1 MSAILS
7 EWSPWVQALGWT
19 LLHFIWQG
27 LVVGIGFAAVRAL
40 LPKANCNARYAA
52 GLAALALLTLWP
64 LATFIALRPQSV
76 DGVVAN
82 AAGATDVGTFAVT
95 AGSAALAPIDHLLP
109 LLVLL
114 WSAGVVIVAIRAL
127 RQWRAL
133 ARVARDW
140 ATSSDEL
147 DGMLAGLARRF
158 RFVRRIR
165 VLVSERIDTP
175 MLIGW
180 IKPIVLLP
188 TAVALGFPR
197 QQVELIL
204 AHELGHLRR
213 YDHLVNLGQALLET
227 LLFYHP
233 VVHWISREVRNE
245 RELCCDMLV
254 LRLTA
259 GEPREY
265 ARTLAALEE
274 LRQPSVQVALAAS
287 GGVLIERVRR
297 IVGMPAPRL
306 RVDRPNAARWMLVAM
321 VFAIAV
327 SMTLRVERA
336 GQIRFVAGLT
346 ADWLTQPDVRVLP
359 LAALTVPFERPRL
372 RLAEIAPPVQDR
384 SAIESPSAGVHAL
397 DASVGA
403 TAQGA
408 AARIVEAA
416 AAAASAVTPEPL
428 SSNSP
433 SVPPATPVAQ
443 APASQVA
450 SASPSVVHEAA
461 PIASSATSKAP
472 VATHIVSPVFPS
484 TWHSEDGRV
493 DASFQISSDGS
504 LRDIRIA
511 DNGAG
516 AAFVRAAERALRQ
529 WRFDP
534 ASLSGDRSRRFQQSF
549 VFAATA
555 ARGANARPESAC
567 VTSTGSLICRQ
578 LEDALPS
585 VIIAGDLHR

>member
-1 MSAILS
+1 MSTILS
-7 EWSPWVQALGWT
+7 EALPWVQALGWT

-27 LVVGIGFAAVRAL
+27 LVVGIGFASARAL

-52 GLAALALLTLWP
+52 GLAALSLMTLWP
-64 LATFIALRPQSV
+64 LATFIALRPRSL

-82 AAGATDVGTFAVT
+82 VAVATDVGTLAVAADST
-95 AGSAALAPIDHLLP
+95 ALAPIDHLLP
-109 LLVLL
+109 ALVLL
-114 WSAGVVIVAIRAL
+114 WSVGVAIVAMRAL

-133 ARVARDW
+133 ARVARHW

-147 DGMLAGLARRF
+147 DGMLAGLSRRF
-158 RFVRRIR
+158 RFMRRIR
-165 VLVSERIDTP
+165 VLISDRIDTP

-213 YDHLVNLGQALLET
+213 YDHLVNLAQALLET

-265 ARTLAALEE
+265 ARTLAALED

-287 GGVLIERVRR
+287 GGVLLERVRR

-306 RVDRPNAARWMLVAM
+306 RVDRLNAARWMVVAM
-321 VFAIAV
+321 VFAVAV
-327 SMTLRVERA
+327 SMALRVDRA
-336 GQIRFVAGLT
+336 GQVRYVAGLT
-346 ADWLTQPDVRVLP
+346 ADWLTQPGVRALP
-359 LAALTVPFERPRL
+359 IAALTVPFERKRL
-372 RLAEIAPPVQDR
+372 RL
-384 SAIESPSAGVHAL
+384 
-397 DASVGA
+397 
-403 TAQGA
+403 
-408 AARIVEAA
+408 VE
-416 AAAASAVTPEPL
+416 V
-428 SSNSP
+428 
-433 SVPPATPVAQ
+433 
-443 APASQVA
+443 
-450 SASPSVVHEAA
+450 ASPSVDRAAMALPSVDTRSAAASVANGADARSASAKAVAAVVPHEPLSFQSPPVTTSVAPSTAQAVSSTSSAVAHEAA
-461 PIASSATSKAP
+461 VDAVVPAPTPKAP
-472 VATHIVSPVFPS
+472 VATHLVSPVFPS
-484 TWHSEDGRV
+484 TWHSADGRV
-493 DASFQISSDGS
+493 DASFQIGADGS
-504 LRDIRIA
+504 LRDIQIA

-516 AAFVRAAERALRQ
+516 AAFVRAAERAMRQ

-534 ASLSGDRSRRFQQSF
+534 ASLSGDRSKRFQQSF
-549 VFAATA
+549 VFAAMA
-555 ARGANARPESAC
+555 PRGANARPENAC

-578 LEDALPS
+578 VEDGLPS
-585 VIIAGDLHR
+585 VSIAADIRR

>member
-1 MSAILS
+1 MS
-7 EWSPWVQALGWT
+7 EWTPWVQALGWT

-27 LVVGIGFAAVRAL
+27 LVVGIGFAAARAL

-64 LATFIALRPQSV
+64 LATFIALRPRSV
-76 DGVVAN
+76 DGIAAN
-82 AAGATDVGTFAVT
+82 VAGATDVGTFAVT
-95 AGSAALAPIDHLLP
+95 ADSAALAPIDHVLP

-114 WSAGVVIVAIRAL
+114 WSLGVATVAIRAL

-158 RFVRRIR
+158 RFLRRIR

-265 ARTLAALEE
+265 ARTLAALED
-274 LRQPSVQVALAAS
+274 LRQPSAQVALAAS
-287 GGVLIERVRR
+287 GGVLLERVRR

-306 RVDRPNAARWMLVAM
+306 RVDRPNAARWMIVAM
-321 VFAIAV
+321 VLAVAV

-336 GQIRFVAGLT
+336 GQIRYVAGLT
-346 ADWLTQPDVRVLP
+346 ADWLTQPDVRLLP
-359 LAALTVPFERPRL
+359 IAALTVPFERPRL
-372 RLAEIAPPVQDR
+372 RLAEIASPALDR
-384 SAIESPSAGVHAL
+384 PAIASPSA
-397 DASVGA
+397 DAHPVTSSL
-403 TAQGA
+403 A
-408 AARIVEAA
+408 ASSDAR
-416 AAAASAVTPEPL
+416 AASAKVVAAQDVL
-428 SSNSP
+428 SSQS
-433 SVPPATPVAQ
+433 SAVATPLAQTAAQ
-443 APASQVA
+443 AGASV
-450 SASPSVVHEAA
+450 SPVVVHEATA
-461 PIASSATSKAP
+461 VVSSPTPKAP

-493 DASFQISSDGS
+493 DASFQIESDGS

-534 ASLSGDRSRRFQQSF
+534 GSLSGDRSKRFQQSF

-555 ARGANARPESAC
+555 KRGANARPENAC

-578 LEDALPS
+578 VEDALP
-585 VIIAGDLHR
+585 VATMAVATHR

>member
-1 MSAILS
+1 MADSS
-7 EWSPWVQALGWT
+7 
-19 LLHFIWQG
+19 
-27 LVVGIGFAAVRAL
+27 
-40 LPKANCNARYAA
+40 
-52 GLAALALLTLWP
+52 
-64 LATFIALRPQSV
+64 
-76 DGVVAN
+76 
-82 AAGATDVGTFAVT
+82 
-95 AGSAALAPIDHLLP
+95 ALAPIDHLLP

-114 WSAGVVIVAIRAL
+114 WGVGVAIVAIRAL
-127 RQWRAL
+127 REWRAL

-147 DGMLAGLARRF
+147 DGMLAGLARHF
-158 RFVRRIR
+158 RFMRRIR

-274 LRQPSVQVALAAS
+274 LRQPSVQVALAAT
-287 GGVLIERVRR
+287 GGVLLERVRR

-306 RVDRPNAARWMLVAM
+306 RVDRPSAARWMVVAM
-321 VFAIAV
+321 LFAVAV

-336 GQIRFVAGLT
+336 GQIRYVAGLT

-359 LAALTVPFERPRL
+359 LAALTVPFERPHL
-372 RLAEIAPPVQDR
+372 RLAEMAPLVADR
-384 SAIESPSAGVHAL
+384 SAIASPTVDMHPATRPLASATVAKAVAAVVAPDTDSSRPLPVATPGTQP
-397 DASVGA
+397 
-403 TAQGA
+403 TAQAEASTSPA
-408 AARIVEAA
+408 AAREAA
-416 AAAASAVTPEPL
+416 AVV
-428 SSNSP
+428 SS
-433 SVPPATPVAQ
+433 PVL
-443 APASQVA
+443 
-450 SASPSVVHEAA
+450 
-461 PIASSATSKAP
+461 KAP

-484 TWHSEDGRV
+484 TWRREDGRV
-493 DASFQISSDGS
+493 DASFQIGSDGS
-504 LRDIRIA
+504 LRDIRVA

-516 AAFVRAAERALRQ
+516 AAFVRAAERALKQ

-534 ASLSGDRSRRFQQSF
+534 ASLSGDRSKRFQQSF

-555 ARGANARPESAC
+555 QRGANARPENTC

-578 LEDALPS
+578 LEDAVP
-585 VIIAGDLHR
+585 VAVIAGDSHR

>member
-1 MSAILS
+1 MSAILG
-7 EWSPWVQALGWT
+7 EWLPWVQALGWT

-52 GLAALALLTLWP
+52 GLAALTLLTLWP
-64 LATFIALRPQSV
+64 LATFIALRPSSV
-76 DGVVAN
+76 DGGVSN
-82 AAGATDVGTFAVT
+82 AVGATDMGTLAAAVD
-95 AGSAALAPIDHLLP
+95 SAALAPIDHLLP

-180 IKPIVLLP
+180 IRPIVLLP

-197 QQVELIL
+197 QQLELIL

-274 LRQPSVQVALAAS
+274 LRQPSVQVALAAT
-287 GGVLIERVRR
+287 GGVLLERVRR

-306 RVDRPNAARWMLVAM
+306 RVDRPGTARWMLLAM
-321 VFAIAV
+321 VFAVAV
-327 SMTLRVERA
+327 SMALRVERA
-336 GQIRFVAGLT
+336 GQIRYMAGLT
-346 ADWLTQPDVRVLP
+346 ADWLTQPDVRILP
-359 LAALTVPFERPRL
+359 LAALTVPFERPHL
-372 RLAEIAPPVQDR
+372 RLAEMAPPTVDR
-384 SAIESPSAGVHAL
+384 STIASPPVDAHSAATSL
-397 DASVGA
+397 ASVAGA
-403 TAQGA
+403 KIAAVVAAQD
-408 AARIVEAA
+408 
-416 AAAASAVTPEPL
+416 TPTVP
-428 SSNSP
+428 SP
-433 SVPPATPVAQ
+433 PVAMPIAQPNAQ
-443 APASQVA
+443 AIASISPA
-450 SASPSVVHEAA
+450 VVHESAA
-461 PIASSATSKAP
+461 VASPTLKAP
-472 VATHIVSPVFPS
+472 VAVHIVSPVFPS

-493 DASFQISSDGS
+493 DASFQIGSDGS

-516 AAFVRAAERALRQ
+516 AAFVRAAESALRQ

-549 VFAATA
+549 VFSATA
-555 ARGANARPESAC
+555 KRGANARPESTC

-578 LEDALPS
+578 LEDAVQPT
-585 VIIAGDLHR
+585 VIAGDSHR